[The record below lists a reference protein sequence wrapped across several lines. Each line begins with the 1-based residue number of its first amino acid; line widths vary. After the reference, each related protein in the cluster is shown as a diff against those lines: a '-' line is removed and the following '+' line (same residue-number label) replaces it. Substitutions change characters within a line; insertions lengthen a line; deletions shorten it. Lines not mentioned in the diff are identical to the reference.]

1 MMEKLV
7 SRKQVKQIHQKLKR
21 LLPSAA
27 ETSTSSMIQT

>member
-1 MMEKLV
+1 MMEKLG

-27 ETSTSSMIQT
+27 ENIYK